1 MSDKTPQLIE
11 IARSFSRKINLGN
24 YEVADFFT
32 SAKMEVPE
40 KEADATSQELFNFCR
55 KETERSANEYLDEL
69 REKKSAE
76 AQRIGEMWRERYV
89 EECEATEINAEAHQ
103 KEQITQNKSF

>member
-1 MSDKTPQLIE
+1 MSDKKLQLIE
-11 IARSFSRKINLGN
+11 IARSFSRKVSLGD
-24 YEVADFFT
+24 YQMADFFT

-40 KEADATSQELFNFCR
+40 KEADATSQELFNFCQR
-55 KETERSANEYLDEL
+55 ETERSVKEYLDEL

-76 AQRIGEMWRERYV
+76 AQRMGEIWKEKYQ
-89 EECEATEINAEAHQ
+89 EECKANELNAEAHQ